1 MASEKKCRTCGR
13 YITLSQLRFRGGE
26 LVQIEAE
33 RCGQMTG
40 GKLTFTPTTA
50 DSTCGKWIPRGP
62 SRTGGG
68 QIRQKKTINDIIMDS
83 LEERL
88 KIIMDAATNLVEQV
102 ENYTTKAGSRF
113 LLLDAK
119 DRLKKA
125 LEKRAP

>member
-1 MASEKKCRTCGR
+1 MQDMREIYHPEPAPIPGRGTCPD
-13 YITLSQLRFRGGE
+13 RGGA
-26 LVQIEAE
+26 LRPDDRRKTHVH
-33 RCGQMTG
+33 
-40 GKLTFTPTTA
+40 A
-50 DSTCGKWIPRGP
+50 DDRRQHLQQVDSSGP
-62 SRTGGG
+62 QRNRGG

-119 DRLKKA
+119 DRLKKV

>member
-1 MASEKKCRTCGR
+1 MRPDDRRKTHVHADDRRQHLQQVDSSGPQRN
-13 YITLSQLRFRGGE
+13 RG
-26 LVQIEAE
+26 
-33 RCGQMTG
+33 
-40 GKLTFTPTTA
+40 
-50 DSTCGKWIPRGP
+50 
-62 SRTGGG
+62 GGG

>member
-1 MASEKKCRTCGR
+1 MRPDDRRKAYVHADDRR
-13 YITLSQLRFRGGE
+13 QHLRQ
-26 LVQIEAE
+26 V
-33 RCGQMTG
+33 
-40 GKLTFTPTTA
+40 
-50 DSTCGKWIPRGP
+50 DSSGP
-62 SRTGGG
+62 QQNRGG